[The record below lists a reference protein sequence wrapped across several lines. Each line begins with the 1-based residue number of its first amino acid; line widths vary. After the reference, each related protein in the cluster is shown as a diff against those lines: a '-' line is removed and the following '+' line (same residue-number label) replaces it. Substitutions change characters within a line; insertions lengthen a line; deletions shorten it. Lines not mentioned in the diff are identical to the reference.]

1 MTQPTLLGRVY
12 AWLQD
17 EVPATVLEAYRRA
30 SLPVFEVMDL
40 AEARRLECA
49 TEDLNPWTV
58 PPAVRAELLCAWNA
72 FVLQTLGNDILDADY
87 DDSPAAA
94 GYVPPFT
101 VHQVLAFY
109 AQVEEWLTRARQA
122 HANPDFRLDVQ
133 VPAELPP
140 WKTSTLEP
148 MPPPLLRGILR
159 AMRSVGEHANAAMAF
174 LPDNAPGPAQQ
185 AQLNRIRQLHAAA
198 ESKARYAL
206 ELYGTGSIREV
217 RAKLEPYAREAIE
230 LFYELGQ
237 LIADPSLA
245 AGAPPPPLPARR
257 RTPGPWPSPKA
268 HAAGGR
274 STECCGASGRP
285 LGARIRHPAPYRSGG
300 VHAAAARPPGS
311 ERAAEDVERLDP
323 DPART
328 RAIHAEIQ
336 SALNR
341 GEIAYASNGSERLGY
356 FHCCP
361 WSAIYVVNRPVNLG
375 GRRLE
380 PMQRFVYNVG
390 ALDPADGFKRGI
402 LFGNFQETGDLEYGP
417 HRPRDAGG

>member
-87 DDSPAAA
+87 DDSPATA

-122 HANPDFRLDVQ
+122 HANPDIRRLTDPEARTQ
-133 VPAELPP
+133 LQHVPQALNA
-140 WKTSTLEP
+140 
-148 MPPPLLRGILR
+148 LLR
-159 AMRSVGEHANAAMAF
+159 M
-174 LPDNAPGPAQQ
+174 
-185 AQLNRIRQLHAAA
+185 
-198 ESKARYAL
+198 
-206 ELYGTGSIREV
+206 
-217 RAKLEPYAREAIE
+217 
-230 LFYELGQ
+230 
-237 LIADPSLA
+237 
-245 AGAPPPPLPARR
+245 
-257 RTPGPWPSPKA
+257 W
-268 HAAGGR
+268 
-274 STECCGASGRP
+274 
-285 LGARIRHPAPYRSGG
+285 
-300 VHAAAARPPGS
+300 
-311 ERAAEDVERLDP
+311 RLDP

-380 PMQRFVYNVG
+380 PMQGFVYNVG